1 MTKQAGERER
11 ERAGEDHKTNLGT
24 TDGRP
29 RRMRLRCGGGDSQ
42 GEILVYG
49 FRERETYG
57 LIARILVS
65 RSVMNDTN
73 CHRSSLN
80 TRRERRTTFLNGH
93 GGIGRFLKLSPKW
106 IDLTYMGFRCS

>member
-1 MTKQAGERER
+1 MTKQAGERERER

-80 TRRERRTTFLNGH
+80 TRRERRLFAINVGNQAN
-93 GGIGRFLKLSPKW
+93 
-106 IDLTYMGFRCS
+106 YE

>member
-11 ERAGEDHKTNLGT
+11 EREQVKIIKQILGRR
-24 TDGRP
+24 TDGQDECG
-29 RRMRLRCGGGDSQ
+29 CGGGDSQ

-80 TRRERRTTFLNGH
+80 AEYEKRATFICHKCEESNQAN
-93 GGIGRFLKLSPKW
+93 
-106 IDLTYMGFRCS
+106 YE

>member
-1 MTKQAGERER
+1 MDASTKAVRNDEAGRGERER
-11 ERAGEDHKTNLGT
+11 EQVKIIKQILGRR
-24 TDGRP
+24 TDGQDECG
-29 RRMRLRCGGGDSQ
+29 CGGGDSQ

-80 TRRERRTTFLNGH
+80 TRRERRDVYL
-93 GGIGRFLKLSPKW
+93 P
-106 IDLTYMGFRCS
+106 